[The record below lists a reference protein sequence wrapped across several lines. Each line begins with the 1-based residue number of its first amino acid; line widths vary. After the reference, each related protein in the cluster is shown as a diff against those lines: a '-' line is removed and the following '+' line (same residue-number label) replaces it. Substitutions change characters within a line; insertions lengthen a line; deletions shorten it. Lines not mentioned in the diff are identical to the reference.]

1 MGWDGGMEGWGEN
14 ADNCNRI
21 IIKIII
27 IKKNFLLSFTS
38 PVVAG
43 NVLARG
49 HLVSWSR
56 GEGGV

>member
-49 HLVSWSR
+49 RLVSWSR